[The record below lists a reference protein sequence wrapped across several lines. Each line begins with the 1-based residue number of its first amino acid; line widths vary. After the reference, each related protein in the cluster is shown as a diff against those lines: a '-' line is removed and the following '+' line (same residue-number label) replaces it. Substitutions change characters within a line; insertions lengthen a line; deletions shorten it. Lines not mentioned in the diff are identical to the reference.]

1 MKKAIFT
8 NTCQALIVLTCL
20 ALFACEELFNYRLE
34 LRAEVVAV
42 EPAFKENLGA
52 LRDKI
57 PAISKYDDSNGKLSC
72 PPFQFQNKPE
82 PVGLVLQAVSLHH
95 QTNRVRTSVWR
106 VGDPGKD
113 FKVPDTLPTP
123 F

>member
-20 ALFACEELFNYRLE
+20 ALFTCEELFNYRLE

-57 PAISKYDDSNGKLSC
+57 PAISKYDDSNGKLLC
-72 PPFQFQNKPE
+72 
-82 PVGLVLQAVSLHH
+82 
-95 QTNRVRTSVWR
+95 
-106 VGDPGKD
+106 
-113 FKVPDTLPTP
+113 
-123 F
+123 